1 MENASKALVIAGT
14 VLISILVISVG
25 ILVFNQMSDYQKSR
39 SDLVKD
45 KQVAKFNEGFT
56 QYINDDIKGIDIITV
71 ANKVNDYNKKEIDY
85 GVINYD
91 KKIDMTIDMTKYDQT
106 NSIFEKKS
114 YNSEEFINKIKQ
126 YTNLE
131 EKYSIKV
138 LGLLYS
144 NIESLKK
151 YYSEG
156 KVTEGKDIKQVLG
169 TERYN
174 ETELIKEITRGSF
187 SELEKYSEYAEFK
200 GKPFKGN
207 EPKYNEKG
215 QINEMSFE
223 FVKK

>member
-71 ANKVNDYNKKEIDY
+71 ANKVNDYNNKKIDY

-91 KKIDMTIDMTKYDQT
+91 QKINMTINMTKYDQT

-144 NIESLKK
+144 NIEGLRN
-151 YYSEG
+151 
-156 KVTEGKDIKQVLG
+156 KDKTVEQVLG
-169 TERYN
+169 TNRYN
-174 ETELIKEITRGSF
+174 GKDLITDINNGDF

-200 GKPFKGN
+200 GKQFKGN
-207 EPKYNEKG
+207 EPEYEKG
-215 QINEMSFE
+215 QIKNMSFE